1 MLKGGRW
8 ADHSDWKFIFQ
19 RTNSTSNNLS
29 KWHMQQYKLW
39 RTWKSKQ
46 VGAIHNKNLF
56 WTHEHNSFPYRTT
69 VTWRDYTNANYNT
82 LNFHVKLC
90 AYTTGPMYFI
100 LNLLKKTFKFMIRY
114 TKIIESTY
122 SKNLSN
128 PSLMNI
134 SINLD
139 NYLLMIL

>member
-1 MLKGGRW
+1 MEGGRIIVTENLYFNVQTRPLITS
-8 ADHSDWKFIFQ
+8 ANDTCNN
-19 RTNSTSNNLS
+19 TNFEEPGA
-29 KWHMQQYKLW
+29 
-39 RTWKSKQ
+39 SKQ
-46 VGAIHNKNLF
+46 IGAIHNKNLF

-69 VTWRDYTNANYNT
+69 VTWRDYTNANYNI